1 MRFGGFL
8 AFFGFLGVF
17 QNVIF
22 GGFSEM
28 LFWGIP
34 GMSFGECSGNVILD
48 VSCQDCQFPVIE
60 SASVYEVFLFYGNSK
75 LC

>member
-1 MRFGGFL
+1 MFSGGGRFGGV
-8 AFFGFLGVF
+8 FLG
-17 QNVIF
+17 
-22 GGFSEM
+22 GF
-28 LFWGIP
+28 P

-60 SASVYEVFLFYGNSK
+60 SASVYEVFLFFYNSK